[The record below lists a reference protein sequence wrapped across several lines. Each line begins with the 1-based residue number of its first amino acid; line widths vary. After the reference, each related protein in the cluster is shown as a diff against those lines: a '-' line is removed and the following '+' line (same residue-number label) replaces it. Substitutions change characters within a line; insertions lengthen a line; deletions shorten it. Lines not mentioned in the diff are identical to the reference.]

1 MNAKKQQETQTGRM
15 TIWGLL
21 KNMIPFVLPYR
32 WLIVIT
38 LVLTLVGSL
47 MAQVNAVVLDW
58 TVDSINALIQ
68 QADGFKW
75 SSAVRILTIIT
86 IILLGKEVVGAVVTF
101 FQRYYGERMRILVSR
116 DLSLKVVERMLS
128 FRMAFFSSE
137 GNETGKLQSRIDRG
151 IMSLS
156 NTVNNFFIEIL
167 PLFTSAVLALI
178 LMFAANVFVGLVA
191 LFIVPVYF
199 WVTYI
204 QASKMKGGRRG
215 IFGSHQAVSQ
225 GILNIIESITVIK
238 SFNREK
244 IEADRQAAIQRTMT
258 DLQLST
264 RKKAYFFGGLKSFLE
279 QIGTVLIII
288 LTAYL
293 VLTDYP
299 GMSIGKIM
307 YHVML
312 FANVSAPIRQLHRI
326 YDDMNDA
333 LIYAEGFF
341 GILDADEEVE
351 ESGSHHPRR
360 VSGEFELQG
369 VDFTY
374 SNGTQA
380 LFDVSMHIPAG
391 KITALVG
398 LSGAGK
404 STIVNLLDKFY
415 TPQKGSIKLDGT
427 ELSDWDTEWLRE
439 NIGLVLQKN
448 HIFSGTIEENI
459 RYGCPTA
466 THDDVVKAAKQA
478 YLYDQVMALPHG
490 FETDALQ
497 LSGGQQQRVA
507 IARMF
512 IKNPPIIFLDE
523 PTASLDAIATEQI
536 KASIDAIKQG
546 RTVII
551 ISHNIGQI
559 IDADHIYVL
568 QQGRVVQSGS
578 PQEVYR
584 QGGVYKDIFD
594 ASARS
599 MNVDKIANTINI
611 IRYEENHHITA
622 HRHHDDCLGT
632 GDRRGQVHHRERATD
647 HDHRRSPWC
656 QNNVVQTGRQ
666 GNHLAV
672 ALARVLGQ
680 HVLDQPAEGV
690 ELASRTGIRQASVYR
705 GEDARRTAHDQRGER
720 TVEDA
725 HQQDLCHRREGRC
738 YCHHLYYQER
748 ER

>member
-1 MNAKKQQETQTGRM
+1 MSGNNPRQESSANKMNLWQ
-15 TIWGLL
+15 LL
-21 KNMIPFVLPYR
+21 TNIIPFVLPYR
-32 WLIVIT
+32 WLIAIT
-38 LVLTLVGSL
+38 LTLTLIGSL
-47 MAQVNAVVLDW
+47 MAQVNAVVLDRA
-58 TVDSINALIQ
+58 VDAINALIQ
-68 QADGFKW
+68 QPGGFVW
-75 SSAVRILTIIT
+75 GEAVRILTIIT
-86 IILLGKEVVGAVVTF
+86 IILLGKEVIGALVTF

-116 DLSLKVVERMLS
+116 DLSLRVVDRILS
-128 FRMAFFSSE
+128 FRMAFFTSE

-167 PLFTSAVLALI
+167 PLFTSAILALI
-178 LMFAANVFVGLVA
+178 LMFAANFYVGLVA
-191 LFIVPVYF
+191 LCIVPLYF
-199 WVTYI
+199 WVTTI
-204 QASKMKGGRRG
+204 QASQMKGGRRG
-215 IFGSHQAVSQ
+215 IFGGHQAVSQ

-244 IEADRQAAIQRTMT
+244 IEADRQAGIQRTMT
-258 DLQLST
+258 DLQLNT
-264 RKKAYFFGGLKSFLE
+264 RKQAYLFNGLKSFLE

-293 VLTDYP
+293 VLIDYP

-341 GILDADEEVE
+341 GILQADEEME
-351 ESGSHHPRR
+351 TTGQHHPKK
-360 VSGEFELQG
+360 VTGNFELHD
-369 VDFTY
+369 VNFTY
-374 SNGTQA
+374 NNGTKA
-380 LFDVSMHIPAG
+380 LHDVSMRIESG

-415 TPQKGSIKLDGT
+415 EPQEGCILLDGVSLN
-427 ELSDWDTEWLRE
+427 EWDTEWLRE

-448 HIFSGTIEENI
+448 HIFDGSIEENI
-459 RYGCPTA
+459 KYGNPQA
-466 THDDVVKAAKQA
+466 THDDVVRAAQQA
-478 YLYDQVMALPHG
+478 YIYDQIMQLPHG
-490 FETDALQ
+490 FETAALQ
-497 LSGGQQQRVA
+497 LSGGQQQRIA

-559 IDADHIYVL
+559 IDADQIYVL
-568 QQGRVVQSGS
+568 QQGHVVQSGT

-584 QGGVYKDIFD
+584 QGGLYKDIFD

-599 MNVDKIANTINI
+599 MNVDKIASTI
-611 IRYEENHHITA
+611 
-622 HRHHDDCLGT
+622 G
-632 GDRRGQVHHRERATD
+632 
-647 HDHRRSPWC
+647 
-656 QNNVVQTGRQ
+656 
-666 GNHLAV
+666 
-672 ALARVLGQ
+672 
-680 HVLDQPAEGV
+680 
-690 ELASRTGIRQASVYR
+690 
-705 GEDARRTAHDQRGER
+705 
-720 TVEDA
+720 
-725 HQQDLCHRREGRC
+725 
-738 YCHHLYYQER
+738 
-748 ER
+748 

>member
-1 MNAKKQQETQTGRM
+1 MSGNNPRQESSANKMNLWQ
-15 TIWGLL
+15 LL
-21 KNMIPFVLPYR
+21 TNIIPFVLPYR
-32 WLIVIT
+32 WLIAIT
-38 LVLTLVGSL
+38 LTLTLIGSL
-47 MAQVNAVVLDW
+47 MAQVNAVVLDRA
-58 TVDSINALIQ
+58 VDAINALIQ
-68 QADGFKW
+68 QPGGFVW
-75 SSAVRILTIIT
+75 GEAVRILTIIT
-86 IILLGKEVVGAVVTF
+86 IILLGKEVIGALVTF

-116 DLSLKVVERMLS
+116 DLSLRVVDRILS
-128 FRMAFFSSE
+128 FRMAFFTSE

-167 PLFTSAVLALI
+167 PLFTSAILALI
-178 LMFAANVFVGLVA
+178 LMFAANFYVGLVA
-191 LFIVPVYF
+191 LCIVPLYF
-199 WVTYI
+199 WVTAI
-204 QASKMKGGRRG
+204 QASQMKGGRRG
-215 IFGSHQAVSQ
+215 IFGGHQAVSQ

-244 IEADRQAAIQRTMT
+244 IEADRQAGIQRTMT
-258 DLQLST
+258 DLQLNT
-264 RKKAYFFGGLKSFLE
+264 RKQAYLFNGLKSFLE

-293 VLTDYP
+293 VLIDYP

-341 GILDADEEVE
+341 GILQADEEME
-351 ESGSHHPRR
+351 TTGQHHPKK
-360 VSGEFELQG
+360 VTGNFELHD
-369 VDFTY
+369 VNFTY
-374 SNGTQA
+374 NNGTKA
-380 LFDVSMHIPAG
+380 LHDVSMRIESG

-415 TPQKGSIKLDGT
+415 EPQEGCILLDGVSLN
-427 ELSDWDTEWLRE
+427 EWDTEWLRE
-439 NIGLVLQKN
+439 HIGLVLQKN
-448 HIFSGTIEENI
+448 HIFDGSIEENI
-459 RYGCPTA
+459 KYGNPQA
-466 THDDVVKAAKQA
+466 THDDVVRAAQQA
-478 YLYDQVMALPHG
+478 YIYDQIMQLPHG
-490 FETDALQ
+490 FETAALQ
-497 LSGGQQQRVA
+497 LSGGQQQRIA

-559 IDADHIYVL
+559 IDADQIYVL
-568 QQGRVVQSGS
+568 QQGHVVQSGT

-584 QGGVYKDIFD
+584 QGGLYKDIFD

-599 MNVDKIANTINI
+599 MNVDKIASTI
-611 IRYEENHHITA
+611 
-622 HRHHDDCLGT
+622 G
-632 GDRRGQVHHRERATD
+632 
-647 HDHRRSPWC
+647 
-656 QNNVVQTGRQ
+656 
-666 GNHLAV
+666 
-672 ALARVLGQ
+672 
-680 HVLDQPAEGV
+680 
-690 ELASRTGIRQASVYR
+690 
-705 GEDARRTAHDQRGER
+705 
-720 TVEDA
+720 
-725 HQQDLCHRREGRC
+725 
-738 YCHHLYYQER
+738 
-748 ER
+748 

>member
-1 MNAKKQQETQTGRM
+1 MQTKLSNRMNLWQ
-15 TIWGLL
+15 LL
-21 KNMIPFVLPYR
+21 KNIMPFVLPYK
-32 WLIVIT
+32 WLIAIT
-38 LVLTLVGSL
+38 LILTLIGSL
-47 MAQVNAVVLDW
+47 MAQVNAVVLDRA
-58 TVDSINALIQ
+58 VDAINALIQ
-68 QADGFKW
+68 RPGGFIW
-75 SSAVRILTIIT
+75 GDAVRILTIIT
-86 IILLGKEVVGAVVTF
+86 IILLGKEIIGALVTF

-116 DLSLKVVERMLS
+116 DLSLQVVERMLS
-128 FRMAFFSSE
+128 FRMAFFTSE

-167 PLFTSAVLALI
+167 PLFTSAILALA
-178 LMFAANVFVGLVA
+178 LMFAANVYVGLVA
-191 LFIVPVYF
+191 LCIVPLYF

-204 QASKMKGGRRG
+204 QASRMKGGRRG
-215 IFGSHQAVSQ
+215 IFGGHQAVSQ

-244 IEADRQAAIQRTMT
+244 IEANRQAAVQRSMT
-258 DLQLST
+258 DLQLNT
-264 RKKAYFFGGLKSFLE
+264 RKQAYLYNGLKSFLE

-293 VLTDYP
+293 VLIDYP

-341 GILDADEEVE
+341 DILHADKEIET
-351 ESGSHHPRR
+351 SGQHHPKE
-360 VSGEFELQG
+360 VAGNFELQD
-369 VDFTY
+369 VNFTY
-374 SNGTQA
+374 SNGTKA
-380 LFDVSMHIPAG
+380 LHDVSMRIESG

-415 TPQKGSIKLDGT
+415 EPQQGSIFLDGVPLH
-427 ELSDWDTEWLRE
+427 EWNTEWLRE

-448 HIFSGTIEENI
+448 HIFDGSIEENI
-459 RYGCPTA
+459 KYGNPQA
-466 THDDVVKAAKQA
+466 THDDVVHAAQQA
-478 YLYDQVMALPHG
+478 YIYDQIMQLPHG
-490 FETDALQ
+490 FETAALQ
-497 LSGGQQQRVA
+497 LSGGQQQRIA

-559 IDADHIYVL
+559 IDADQIYVL
-568 QQGRVVQSGS
+568 QQGRVVQSGT
-578 PQEVYR
+578 PQEVYH
-584 QGGVYKDIFD
+584 QGGLYKEIFD

-599 MNVDKIANTINI
+599 MNVDKIAST
-611 IRYEENHHITA
+611 
-622 HRHHDDCLGT
+622 LG
-632 GDRRGQVHHRERATD
+632 
-647 HDHRRSPWC
+647 
-656 QNNVVQTGRQ
+656 
-666 GNHLAV
+666 
-672 ALARVLGQ
+672 
-680 HVLDQPAEGV
+680 
-690 ELASRTGIRQASVYR
+690 
-705 GEDARRTAHDQRGER
+705 
-720 TVEDA
+720 
-725 HQQDLCHRREGRC
+725 
-738 YCHHLYYQER
+738 
-748 ER
+748 